1 LFVYLRVNE
10 AQSHAFKIKIK
21 VMSKENQV
29 LELIDG
35 YANGFITD
43 QECNEMCD
51 LILNEITTIKMN
63 PVEKFN
69 EIVDEM
75 INHSNNAG
83 IIVECSANL
92 DLQMYNESI

>member
-1 LFVYLRVNE
+1 
-10 AQSHAFKIKIK
+10 
-21 VMSKENQV
+21 M
-29 LELIDG
+29 
-35 YANGFITD
+35 
-43 QECNEMCD
+43 
-51 LILNEITTIKMN
+51 KMN

-92 DLQMYNESI
+92 DSQMYNESI

>member
-1 LFVYLRVNE
+1 
-10 AQSHAFKIKIK
+10 
-21 VMSKENQV
+21 MSKENQV
-29 LELIDG
+29 QELISG

-43 QECNEMCD
+43 RECNEMCD
-51 LILNEITTIKMN
+51 LILNEITTIRMN

-92 DLQMYNESI
+92 DSQMYNESI